1 MAVAQ
6 IDMAADEMLEPED
19 RAFVRTTALGV
30 LVGVAVMF
38 GLITLAVQI
47 VAGGLGWWY
56 TLGVASFASVVTG
69 GFFGGVVFASRHLMV
84 HGH

>member
-1 MAVAQ
+1 MALAQ

-30 LVGVAVMF
+30 LVGVAVVF

-56 TLGVASFASVVTG
+56 TLGVATFASVVTG
-69 GFFGGVVFASRHLMV
+69 GFFGGVVFASRHLIV

>member
-1 MAVAQ
+1 MALAQ

-30 LVGVAVMF
+30 LVGVAVVF

-56 TLGVASFASVVTG
+56 TLGVATFASVVTG
-69 GFFGGVVFASRHLMV
+69 GFFGGVVFASRHLVV